1 MKTGTASLALVED
14 NVILRNVDLKSVTT
28 LIGRSDEC
36 DFVLS
41 GREVSRRH
49 CQVVRAKDGFMVE
62 DLASANG
69 TFVNRQKIQ
78 RHVLRHGDK
87 IGIGDFTLTFN
98 DGRGLT
104 AAVDETEVDTPGE
117 ETQSLRANVEAIKEK
132 VREKELVAAI
142 DEHQSKMEH
151 RVKKEKR
158 LANKDRLT
166 GIFNRGYFDVELPR
180 LWHEAQARKE
190 PLSLIFIDL
199 DHFKKVNDQYG
210 HEKGDQTLIRI
221 TELISKACR
230 RDDVVARYG
239 GEEFV
244 VIFPRMKQDQA
255 AVIAESLRAVIEKKS
270 PGLLGFLQT
279 VSIGVASY
287 PSCGPGW
294 EELLK
299 AADRAVYQA
308 KASGRNRVVKGA

>member
-14 NVILRNVDLKSVTT
+14 NVILRNVDLKSETT
-28 LIGRSDEC
+28 IIGRSDEC

-49 CQVVRAKDGFMVE
+49 CQVVRKANGFVVE

-78 RHVLRHGDK
+78 RHVLRHGDQ

-117 ETQSLRANVEAIKEK
+117 ETQSLRANFEKVKEK
-132 VREKELVAAI
+132 VREQELVTAL
-142 DEHQSKMEH
+142 DEYQAKTEGYRKKHKRQSIH
-151 RVKKEKR
+151 
-158 LANKDRLT
+158 DRLT
-166 GIFNRGYFDVELPR
+166 GIYNRGYFDQALPR
-180 LWHEAQARKE
+180 LWGEAQERGE
-190 PLSLIFIDL
+190 PLSLLFIDL
-199 DHFKKVNDQYG
+199 DHFKRVNDLYG
-210 HEKGDQTLIRI
+210 HEKGDETLKII
-221 TELISKACR
+221 TKLISKACR
-230 RDDVVARYG
+230 KDDVVARYG

-255 AVIAESLRAVIEKKS
+255 AVVAESLRAVIEKKS

-287 PSCGPGW
+287 PGCGPGW
-294 EELLK
+294 DDLLK

-308 KASGRNRVVKGA
+308 KAAGRNRVVKSA